1 MTRPGADMGKTKTF
15 QQSGNMPFVVD
26 DAEAL
31 PDHALQIN
39 PAPAHHT
46 VTLPIGPG
54 LDQRLQFGLLC
65 PVQTAGWS
73 RMLIIAQAIRPFSI
87 EAVDPV
93 PQRLAV
99 HAAHA
104 GRIRPARP
112 VTDCCQGQKPARS
125 VRLPAT
131 RRKSPQIRG
140 RIVIP

>member
-31 PDHALQIN
+31 LDHALQIN

-54 LDQRLQFGLLC
+54 LDQGLQFGLLC
-65 PVQTAGWS
+65 SVQTAGRP
-73 RMLIIAQAIRPFSI
+73 RMLMIAQAIRPFGI

-104 GRIRPARP
+104 GRIRPVAPSRIDAR
-112 VTDCCQGQKPARS
+112 ARS
-125 VRLPAT
+125 RRAAFACWLRAASRLRSEAE
-131 RRKSPQIRG
+131 
-140 RIVIP
+140 